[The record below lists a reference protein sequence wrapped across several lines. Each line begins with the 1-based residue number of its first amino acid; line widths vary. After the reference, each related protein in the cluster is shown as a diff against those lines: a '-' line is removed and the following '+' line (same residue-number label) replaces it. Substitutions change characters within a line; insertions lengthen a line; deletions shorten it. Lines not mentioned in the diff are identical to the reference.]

1 MATSSSPRLLSSF
14 LGDRLLSA
22 SARPLLRGAAPGSR
36 RAAYQATRTLC
47 NLVDILFNRGQSDK
61 PEDNPRRLRPG
72 KVSPR
77 LSVPKHIQRPPYV
90 NARQRPGLHNGP
102 EIHDERGIECMRAS
116 GKLAA
121 QVLKFAG
128 TLVEP
133 GITTDEIDK
142 AVHQMIVDNGA
153 YPSPLG
159 YCGFPKS
166 VCTSVNECIC
176 HGIPDS
182 RPLEDG
188 DIINI
193 DVTVYLNRVF
203 LCISSLYLHKCQSMT
218 MVAGQLVITYPS
230 LGLGFV
236 QPMVEIRHGI
246 FMCILSPICLC
257 TVIDMG
263 YHGDTSATFLCGNVD
278 DKAKKL
284 VQVTRECLDKAI
296 SICAPGVEIKR
307 IGRTIQDHADKF
319 KFGVVRQFVGHG
331 VGQVFHAEP
340 VVLHFRNNE
349 WGRMTLNQTFTI
361 EPMLTVGSVNPVIW
375 SDDWTAV
382 TEDGSLSAQF
392 EHTILITED
401 GAEILTQC

>member
-22 SARPLLRGAAPGSR
+22 SARPLLRVAAPGSR
-36 RAAYQATRTLC
+36 RVAYQATRTLC
-47 NLVDILFNRGQSDK
+47 NLVDVLFNRGQSDK
-61 PEDNPRRLRPG
+61 PGDNPRRLRPG

-90 NARQRPGLHNGP
+90 NARQRPGLSNGP
-102 EIHDERGIECMRAS
+102 EIHDERGIERMRAS

-128 TLVEP
+128 TLVKP

-193 DVTVYLNRVF
+193 DVTVYLN
-203 LCISSLYLHKCQSMT
+203 
-218 MVAGQLVITYPS
+218 
-230 LGLGFV
+230 
-236 QPMVEIRHGI
+236 
-246 FMCILSPICLC
+246 
-257 TVIDMG
+257 
-263 YHGDTSATFLCGNVD
+263 
-278 DKAKKL
+278 
-284 VQVTRECLDKAI
+284 VTRECLDKAI
-296 SICAPGVEIKR
+296 SICAPGVEIKQ
-307 IGRTIQDHADKF
+307 IGRTIQNHADKF

-340 VVLHFRNNE
+340 VVLHFRNSE

-361 EPMLTVGSVNPVIW
+361 EPMLTVGSINPVIW